1 MIDENTAALNEH
13 EHRQGRVM
21 EAMPTNH
28 EADELRSDMI
38 YDALHGDKF
47 AEHFEDILDQNPD
60 LKSALIEAVRDCE
73 NASINDG
80 TLALFKDIA
89 AMVIARLHHIAS
101 EYLTPSDEE
110 LEEEL
115 QQIASDRSGELL

>member
-1 MIDENTAALNEH
+1 MTDENTAALNEH

-47 AEHFEDILDQNPD
+47 AEHFEDILDQNPSIKD
-60 LKSALIEAVRDCE
+60 ALIEAVRVYE
-73 NASINDG
+73 NADANDSNFNP
-80 TLALFKDIA
+80 FKNVASA
-89 AMVIARLHHIAS
+89 AIARFHRIAS
-101 EYLTPSDEE
+101 EYLAPSAEE

-115 QQIASDRSGELL
+115 QQIASDASGEIA